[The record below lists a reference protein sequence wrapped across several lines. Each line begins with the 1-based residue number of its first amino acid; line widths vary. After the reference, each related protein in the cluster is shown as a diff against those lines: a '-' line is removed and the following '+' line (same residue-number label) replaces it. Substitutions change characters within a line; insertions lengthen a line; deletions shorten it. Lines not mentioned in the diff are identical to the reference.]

1 VTSAATAA
9 ANESAAAA
17 MAAATTVATAAT
29 VAAATAAS
37 AGQLYGA
44 ADVFPVEEM
53 EGGETHVR
61 HLLLTKD
68 EALIG

>member
-1 VTSAATAA
+1 
-9 ANESAAAA
+9 